1 MKEEI
6 SCVHIASK
14 SKMAITTVREDNER
28 VCVYYVV
35 RFAYDSVVCCMQI

>member
-14 SKMAITTVREDNER
+14 SKMAITVREDNER

-35 RFAYDSVVCCMQI
+35 RFA